1 MQISRGKIARAQKV
15 VIYGPEGIGKST
27 VASHFPNP
35 IFSDTEGSTLHM
47 DVARTPK
54 PSSWTML
61 LEQARYF
68 KANPHL
74 LGTFVI
80 DTTDWAEQLCMIEIC
95 AKAQKKGIEDF
106 GYGKGYTYLA
116 EEFGKLLNL
125 LEELVE
131 AGVNIV
137 LTAHAQ
143 MRKFEQPDE
152 MGSYD
157 RWEMKLQKKTAPLV
171 KEWADMVLFA
181 NFKTYVVNVDNQ
193 GAAKG
198 KNKAQ
203 GGKRVMYTTHHSCWD
218 AKNRHDLKEELP
230 FDFKEIAHCIPVIGG
245 ATQVTKSVVTETF
258 KEVQQVTQTA
268 SSETIKPDIVYW
280 HHPESNCVFTEKPG
294 VIPSADGLC
303 MEISKEEYETLKL
316 EYEQI
321 EKAANA
327 HPEQSKNVENLVDNY
342 KEALTNSPDPKP
354 VTIDLTGVSKPL
366 ADLMAAN
373 DVTVE
378 DIQQVVA
385 SKKYYTVDT
394 PIANYDPKF
403 VSGVLVGAWTSVLQ
417 AIKAFKD
424 DIPF

>member
-15 VIYGPEGIGKST
+15 VVYGPEGIGKST
-27 VASHFPNP
+27 FASHFPNP
-35 IFSDTEGSTLHM
+35 VFSDTEGSTMHM

-61 LEQARYF
+61 LEQVRYF

-74 LGTFVI
+74 LGTLVI
-80 DTTDWAEQLCMIEIC
+80 DTTDWAEQLCMVEIC
-95 AKAQKKGIEDF
+95 AKAQKSGIEDF
-106 GYGKGYTYLA
+106 GYGKGYVFLA
-116 EEFGKLLNL
+116 EEFGRLLNL

-131 AGVNIV
+131 LGVNIV

-181 NFKTYVVNVDNQ
+181 NFKTYVVNVDSQ
-193 GAAKG
+193 GTAKG

-230 FDFKEIAHCIPVIGG
+230 FDFNEIKHCIPVRDA
-245 ATQVTKSVVTETF
+245 AT
-258 KEVQQVTQTA
+258 
-268 SSETIKPDIVYW
+268 
-280 HHPESNCVFTEKPG
+280 
-294 VIPSADGLC
+294 PSP
-303 MEISKEEYETLKL
+303 T
-316 EYEQI
+316 
-321 EKAANA
+321 
-327 HPEQSKNVENLVDNY
+327 
-342 KEALTNSPDPKP
+342 KP
-354 VTIDLTGVSKPL
+354 VTTETPPPVTVPTVPQKEPINEPPKIDSPQTEPPKVESQPKVEPAKSDLTGVPKPL

-373 DVTVE
+373 NVTVE
-378 DIQQVVA
+378 EIQQAVA
-385 SKKYYTVDT
+385 SKGYYPVDA
-394 PIANYDPKF
+394 PISNYDPQF
-403 VSGVLVGAWTSVLQ
+403 VSGVLVGAWTQV
-417 AIKAFKD
+417 FKMIQEIRD

>member
-15 VIYGPEGIGKST
+15 AVYGPEGIGKST
-27 VASHFPNP
+27 FASLFPNP
-35 IFSDTEGSTLHM
+35 IFIDTEGSTLHM
-47 DVARTPK
+47 DVSRTPK
-54 PSSWTML
+54 PSSFTMI
-61 LEQARYF
+61 LEQVNYF

-74 LGTFVI
+74 LDTLVI
-80 DTTDWAEQLCMIEIC
+80 DTGDWTEQLCMTEIC

-116 EEFGKLLNL
+116 EEFGRLLNS

-131 AGVNIV
+131 LGVNVVI
-137 LTAHAQ
+137 TAHAQ

-181 NFKTYVVNVDNQ
+181 NFKTYVVNVDSQ

-230 FDFKEIAHCIPVIGG
+230 FDFKEIAHCIPVRGS
-245 ATQVTKSVVTETF
+245 ASPQPMKTEPDKKPVEQSTSTP
-258 KEVQQVTQTA
+258 EVKDTEPQTQTEA
-268 SSETIKPDIVYW
+268 PTKVEV
-280 HHPESNCVFTEKPG
+280 
-294 VIPSADGLC
+294 
-303 MEISKEEYETLKL
+303 
-316 EYEQI
+316 
-321 EKAANA
+321 
-327 HPEQSKNVENLVDNY
+327 EQSQKVEVLVDNY
-342 KEALTNSPDPKP
+342 QEALGAKEQLEQP
-354 VTIDLTGVSKPL
+354 TIDLTGVPKPL
-366 ADLMAAN
+366 ADLMTAN
-373 DVTVE
+373 SVTVQE
-378 DIQQVVA
+378 IQQVVA
-385 SKKYYTVDT
+385 SRGYYPEST
-394 PIANYDPKF
+394 PIANYDPNF
-403 VSGVLVGAWTSVLQ
+403 VSGVLVGAWTQVFGM
-417 AIKAFKD
+417 IEKFRD